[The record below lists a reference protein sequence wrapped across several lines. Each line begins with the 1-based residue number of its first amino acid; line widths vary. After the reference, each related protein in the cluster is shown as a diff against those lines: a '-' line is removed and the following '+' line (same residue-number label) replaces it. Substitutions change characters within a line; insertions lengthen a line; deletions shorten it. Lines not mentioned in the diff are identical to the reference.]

1 MRHSTVLERPAKYVV
16 GRYERQWLELQP
28 KEEQAKAKRENDAFD
43 NKRLLGKTYMG
54 LFVEM
59 TSIAMCKKPRP
70 VHVADW
76 HVVKRINIFLISTKL
91 GAEVVVVTH
100 LRELKIVV
108 KGKWFEVRARIVVS
122 RVGVAGE
129 TVGHSN
135 DTVGSKSFRWGRTIG
150 DEHALLE
157 AMHIFETQRIID
169 AQKTEMSLGI
179 DPHVVVIS
187 ITQHSTEP
195 SLMVVQHNI
204 VFIIPWQS
212 RNLAELS

>member
-129 TVGHSN
+129 TVGRSN

-150 DEHALLE
+150 DEHVLLE
-157 AMHIFETQRIID
+157 AMHIFETQRLID
-169 AQKTEMSLGI
+169 AKKAEMSLGI
-179 DPHVVVIS
+179 VPHVVVIS
-187 ITQHSTEP
+187 FTQHTEP
-195 SLMVVQHNI
+195 SLMVVQHYI
-204 VFIIPWQS
+204 VLVISRQS

>member
-1 MRHSTVLERPAKYVV
+1 
-16 GRYERQWLELQP
+16 
-28 KEEQAKAKRENDAFD
+28 
-43 NKRLLGKTYMG
+43 MG

-129 TVGHSN
+129 TVGRSN

-150 DEHALLE
+150 DEHVLLE
-157 AMHIFETQRIID
+157 ASHILETRRLID
-169 AQKTEMSLGI
+169 AQKTETSLGI

-187 ITQHSTEP
+187 VTQHTES

-204 VFIIPWQS
+204 VLVIPRQS